1 MIRAAK
7 VNYWKEKFAKCDS
20 SKSFWS
26 LMKKFNGKSIN
37 QHIGPLKNENDTIV
51 TNESEKAKIMNNFFA
66 NVGKQLA
73 TPPQTDENGS
83 LISYI
88 YRVSPSI
95 STIQFSKK
103 LLEKSFKSA
112 VKIGKACGPDNITAK
127 DLSLNPDAS
136 IDGLQYVVKSS
147 LLSGNFPAKWKTSKV
162 TAVFKKGSK
171 SDCSNYRPISLL
183 SIPSKIVE
191 HLCLLSID

>member
-1 MIRAAK
+1 MKGVLSSHVNTRKVRVRNDNQPWMNGEVRKAINNRYKLLTKARSTPRDSKKWNDYRKAKNKCTNMIRAAK

-95 STIQFSKK
+95 STIQFSKNFWK
-103 LLEKSFKSA
+103 NLSNLL
-112 VKIGKACGPDNITAK
+112 
-127 DLSLNPDAS
+127 
-136 IDGLQYVVKSS
+136 
-147 LLSGNFPAKWKTSKV
+147 
-162 TAVFKKGSK
+162 
-171 SDCSNYRPISLL
+171 
-183 SIPSKIVE
+183 
-191 HLCLLSID
+191 